1 MTLNQEQ
8 FIQFIENYA
17 TYIVEGLDAESME
30 QMLYDLLVCQY
41 EDLTE
46 EQIVDEIEALYGEEV
61 ATDLLESA
69 TVVPVDTY
77 EIPFSSNVL
86 PN

>member
-69 TVVPVDTY
+69 TVVPVA
-77 EIPFSSNVL
+77 
-86 PN
+86 